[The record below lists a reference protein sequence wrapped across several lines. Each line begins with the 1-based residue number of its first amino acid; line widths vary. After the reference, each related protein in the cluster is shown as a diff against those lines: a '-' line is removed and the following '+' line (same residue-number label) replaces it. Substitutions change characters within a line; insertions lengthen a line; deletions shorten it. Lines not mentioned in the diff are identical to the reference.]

1 MRDSRSHYVG
11 FTILFA
17 AMLLCA
23 VRTPS
28 LARSPDAIEADET
41 VVIVSTDRQA
51 VHIGSGVVVSKSGS
65 ALVVATAAHNVATG
79 GLIVQTQSGER
90 LNVLKVDAI
99 PGFDLAL
106 LTTSAYVG
114 PVFTATFGSPT
125 LGAPVHVWGHR
136 LDRPYVESSGSI
148 LDLDPVL
155 PEGPSNGRFAIDCQA
170 CGHGDSGGGVFDA
183 DGRLIGILEGARRD
197 QSGNLAFVQVEP
209 IVPLEAPALVLAMLH

>member
-1 MRDSRSHYVG
+1 MQDSRRVYFG
-11 FTILFA
+11 FTIFISVT
-17 AMLLCA
+17 LLCA
-23 VRTPS
+23 IRTPS
-28 LARSPDAIEADET
+28 FARSPEAIEEDET
-41 VVIVSTDRQA
+41 VAIISTDRLA
-51 VHIGSGVVVSKSGS
+51 VRLGSGVVVSKSGS

-79 GLIVQTQSGER
+79 GLTVRTRSGEL
-90 LNVLKVDAI
+90 LNVLKVATI

-106 LTTSAYVG
+106 LTTSAHVG
-114 PVFTATFGSPT
+114 PVFTATFGSPK

-136 LDRPYVESSGSI
+136 LDKPDVESSGSI

-155 PEGPSNGRFAIDCQA
+155 PEGPANGRFAIDCQT

-209 IVPLEAPALVLAMLH
+209 VAPLEVSDLVLAMR